1 VWHLYITASIT
12 GVFQAFQWPAYSAAI
27 STMVSKEQYGRANG
41 MMSLVEAG
49 PAVASPL
56 LAGALLPIIGLTGV
70 MLVDVITFVFAI
82 GALLVV
88 HVPQPQTTEAG
99 RQGQGGI
106 LKESV
111 YGFKYIF
118 ARPGLLGL
126 QLVFLV
132 GNLMAGIGF
141 TVLAP
146 MILARTNSDEL
157 TFGGVQSAGAIGGVV
172 GGVVMSAWG
181 GPKRRVHG
189 VLMGWAVTG
198 LLSQTLVGLGRG
210 FPIWAVAM
218 FVGGFFIPIINGS
231 NQAIWQ
237 AKVAPEVQGRVFAS
251 RRLIAWITQPLS
263 PLIAGPLADF
273 VLEPAMRDGGNLT
286 GTFGWLVGTGPG
298 AGMALLM
305 VITGVFAT
313 AVGSG
318 AYLFPAVRDAEN
330 ILPDHDAAVPVAAD
344 AAA

>member
-1 VWHLYITASIT
+1 
-12 GVFQAFQWPAYSAAI
+12 Q
-27 STMVSKEQYGRANG
+27 
-41 MMSLVEAG
+41 
-49 PAVASPL
+49 
-56 LAGALLPIIGLTGV
+56 
-70 MLVDVITFVFAI
+70 
-82 GALLVV
+82 LVV
-88 HVPQPQTTEAG
+88 
-99 RQGQGGI
+99 
-106 LKESV
+106 
-111 YGFKYIF
+111 
-118 ARPGLLGL
+118 
-126 QLVFLV
+126 LV

-251 RRLIAWITQPLS
+251 RRLIAWITQPVS

-273 VLEPAMRDGGNLT
+273 VLEPAMRAGGNLT